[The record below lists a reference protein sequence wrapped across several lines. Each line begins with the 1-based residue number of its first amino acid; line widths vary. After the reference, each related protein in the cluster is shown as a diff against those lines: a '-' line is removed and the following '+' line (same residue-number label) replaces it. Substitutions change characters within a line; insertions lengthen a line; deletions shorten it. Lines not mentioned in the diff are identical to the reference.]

1 MAACGIASRRASE
14 ILIRKG
20 EVTVNG
26 QIVTAVGTL
35 IEPDSDT
42 VAVRERVITPQ
53 PRRLYLVLNKPKG
66 YIVSLRDT
74 HGRPTVQHLICGIS
88 ERLFPVGRLDM
99 NSEGLL
105 FLTNDGELAYRLM
118 HPSFAIEK
126 EYHVTVKGTP
136 DTRALERLRR
146 GVQLEDGP
154 AAPAVVRTLR
164 RQRQT
169 TMLAVI
175 IREGRKRQIRRMFAA
190 IGLPV
195 RKLKRIRIG
204 SVRLGRLPAGQHR
217 ELRSQEVESLRRLV
231 QLR

>member
-53 PRRLYLVLNKPKG
+53 PRRLYLALNKPKG

-74 HGRPTVQHLICGIS
+74 HGRPTVKHLICGFS

-118 HPSFAIEK
+118 HPKFAIEK

-154 AAPAVVRTLR
+154 AAPAVVRILR
-164 RQRQT
+164 SQRQT

-217 ELRSQEVESLRRLV
+217 ELRSQEVESLQCLV

>member
-42 VAVRERVITPQ
+42 VAVRKRVITPQ
-53 PRRLYLVLNKPKG
+53 PRHLYLALNKPKG

-74 HGRPTVQHLICGIS
+74 HGRPTVKHLICEFS

-118 HPSFAIEK
+118 HPRFAIEK

-136 DTRALERLRR
+136 DTRALQRLRR

-154 AAPAVVRTLR
+154 AAPAVVRILR
-164 RQRQT
+164 SQRQT

-190 IGLPV
+190 VGLPV
-195 RKLKRIRIG
+195 CKLKRIRIG

-217 ELRSQEVESLRRLV
+217 ELRPQEVESLRRLV

>member
-53 PRRLYLVLNKPKG
+53 PRRLYLALNKPKG

-74 HGRPTVQHLICGIS
+74 HGRPTVKHLICGFS

-118 HPSFAIEK
+118 HPRFAIEK

-136 DTRALERLRR
+136 DIRALQRLRR

-154 AAPAVVRTLR
+154 AAPAVVRILR
-164 RQRQT
+164 SQRQT

-190 IGLPV
+190 VGLPV

>member
-53 PRRLYLVLNKPKG
+53 PRHLYLALNKPKG

-74 HGRPTVQHLICGIS
+74 HGRPTVKHLIRAIS

-118 HPSFAIEK
+118 HPRFAIEK

-136 DTRALERLRR
+136 DTRALQRLRR

-154 AAPAVVRTLR
+154 AAPAVVRILR
-164 RQRQT
+164 SQRQT

-190 IGLPV
+190 VDLPV
-195 RKLKRIRIG
+195 CKLKRIRIG
-204 SVRLGRLPAGQHR
+204 SVLLGRLPAGQHR

>member
-42 VAVRERVITPQ
+42 VAVRKRVITPQ
-53 PRRLYLVLNKPKG
+53 PRHLYLALNKPKG

-74 HGRPTVQHLICGIS
+74 HGRPTVKHLICAIS

-118 HPSFAIEK
+118 HPKFAIEK

-136 DTRALERLRR
+136 DIRALQRLRR

-154 AAPAVVRTLR
+154 AAPAVVRILR
-164 RQRQT
+164 SQRQT

-190 IGLPV
+190 VGLPV
-195 RKLKRIRIG
+195 CKLKRIRIG

>member
-74 HGRPTVQHLICGIS
+74 HGRPTVKHLICGFS

-118 HPSFAIEK
+118 HPRFAIEK

-136 DTRALERLRR
+136 DTRALQRLRR

-154 AAPAVVRTLR
+154 AAPAVVRILR
-164 RQRQT
+164 SQRQT

-190 IGLPV
+190 VGLPV

-217 ELRSQEVESLRRLV
+217 ELRPQEVESLRCLV